1 LVPKFFWDGEAI
13 RAQASDARLRLI
25 PMGVWCD
32 VDRNRRSEKTDAIP
46 LLE

>member
-1 LVPKFFWDGEAI
+1 MAKAI
-13 RAQASDARLRLI
+13 RAQASVARLRLI

-32 VDRNRRSEKTDAIP
+32 VDRNRRSEKTGAIP